1 MLGGFLDRLWC
12 LDWCKE
18 RQIAPLS
25 GEQYDT
31 TALTAGG
38 KEHRG
43 KHRLMLRRTPHVVT
57 ASLDSC
63 RRSEKSVVF

>member
-1 MLGGFLDRLWC
+1 MLSGFLNRLWC

-31 TALTAGG
+31 TALTVGG
-38 KEHRG
+38 KRAPAEAPFDASS
-43 KHRLMLRRTPHVVT
+43 LRHPV
-57 ASLDSC
+57 AC
-63 RRSEKSVVF
+63 PPSVSSD